1 MYVNVHKI
9 FFCSFS
15 NANTVKVS
23 KSKLYKQKP
32 LLNINARGKKRSF
45 VLFYKILTEKTLG
58 PRDPSLTNP
67 LFICIYI
74 YTHKIDRTL

>member
-15 NANTVKVS
+15 NANTVRVS
-23 KSKLYKQKP
+23 KSKLYKKKP
-32 LLNINARGKKRSF
+32 LLDRNARGKKGRLSF
-45 VLFYKILTEKTLG
+45 FYKILTEKTLG
-58 PRDPSLTNP
+58 PRDPSL
-67 LFICIYI
+67 FYMYIYIYI